1 MNRKERPMKRLLIL
15 LTLLALLTLP
25 ALAQTPEPTAVATP
39 DATAQASATP
49 EAEAT
54 DAAPVIEVTIEA
66 PSDAVPSASYDAML
80 SSLTAIFLALIG
92 VVGAV
97 GGVGIWRAIGIILIV
112 VEAWAKMTPSTKD
125 DEEIAKWRKAYD
137 EKMMAQAAKEGAKA
151 AVTDAMAEERA
162 KLTAQVVNAEEEQ
175 KREGNPSLGIL
186 PPRNPV
192 I

>member
-1 MNRKERPMKRLLIL
+1 VF
-15 LTLLALLTLP
+15 TLLALLTLP

-66 PSDAVPSASYDAML
+66 PTDSVSTGAYDSML
-80 SSLTAIFLALIG
+80 DNLTIIFLALLG
-92 VVGAV
+92 TVGAV
-97 GGVGIWRAIGIILIV
+97 GGVGIWRAIGILLIV
-112 VEAWAKMTPSTKD
+112 VEVWAKFTDSKTD
-125 DEEIAKWRKAYD
+125 DIEVAKWRKAYD
-137 EKMMAQAAKEGAKA
+137 EKMMAQAAKDGAKA

-162 KLTAQVVNAEEEQ
+162 KLTAQVINAEEE
-175 KREGNPSLGIL
+175 REGTSKPTIL
-186 PPRNPV
+186 PPHNPV

>member
-1 MNRKERPMKRLLIL
+1 
-15 LTLLALLTLP
+15 
-25 ALAQTPEPTAVATP
+25 VATP
-39 DATAQASATP
+39 NATPEASATP
-49 EAEAT
+49 EAAAT
-54 DAAPVIEVTIEA
+54 DAPVIEVTIEA
-66 PSDAVPSASYDAML
+66 PDNSVSSEAYDSML
-80 SSLTAIFLALIG
+80 TSLTVIFLALLG
-92 VVGAV
+92 TVGAV
-97 GGVGIWRAIGIILIV
+97 GGVGVWRAIGILLIV
-112 VEAWAKMTPSTKD
+112 VEVWARFTDNKND
-125 DEEIAKWRKAYD
+125 DVEVAKWRKAYD

>member
-1 MNRKERPMKRLLIL
+1 
-15 LTLLALLTLP
+15 
-25 ALAQTPEPTAVATP
+25 VATP

-66 PSDAVPSASYDAML
+66 PSDAVPGASYDAML